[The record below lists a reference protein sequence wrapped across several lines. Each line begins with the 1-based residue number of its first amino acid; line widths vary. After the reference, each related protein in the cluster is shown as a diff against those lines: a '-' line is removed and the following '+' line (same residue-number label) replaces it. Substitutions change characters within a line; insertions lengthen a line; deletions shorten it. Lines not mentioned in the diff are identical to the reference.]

1 LKEKRGEKRV
11 RLTFEPDDIDILQ
24 GIVEESSEHLRGIEE
39 GILRLEADFD
49 PETVDSVFRALHSV
63 KGVAGL
69 LDLTPIKDCAHCLES
84 MLTDIRKGL
93 YIPDSEIT
101 DLLLRGVDVLHL
113 QLAEVVAQL
122 QELHADPPQEP
133 FALNIPDAGGKELA
147 ATVEEIRLRLTGQSQ
162 PEPDE
167 EARPEQSPDFSYLL
181 DQMLPDFIDET
192 VEHLSSV
199 EHYCVE
205 LEKHPQ
211 DPQILNSIMRSFHS
225 IKGGAGS

>member
-1 LKEKRGEKRV
+1 M

-122 QELHADPPQEP
+122 QELQADPPQEP

-167 EARPEQSPDFSYLL
+167 EARPE
-181 DQMLPDFIDET
+181 
-192 VEHLSSV
+192 
-199 EHYCVE
+199 
-205 LEKHPQ
+205 
-211 DPQILNSIMRSFHS
+211 
-225 IKGGAGS
+225 